1 MASESKTTTDHAEI
15 RRWVEDHDGRPAQV
29 RGTASEGEVG
39 VLRIDFPG
47 GAGEEDLEQ
56 ISWDD
61 WFAKFDSSGLA
72 LLYQERK
79 ADGSES
85 TFNKLVERT

>member
-1 MASESKTTTDHAEI
+1 MASESKT
-15 RRWVEDHDGRPAQV
+15 
-29 RGTASEGEVG
+29 
-39 VLRIDFPG
+39 
-47 GAGEEDLEQ
+47 
-56 ISWDD
+56 
-61 WFAKFDSSGLA
+61 

>member
-29 RGTASEGEVG
+29 RGTASKGEVS

>member
-29 RGTASEGEVG
+29 RGTAPEGEVG
-39 VLRIDFPG
+39 VLRFDFPG
-47 GAGEEDLEQ
+47 GAGEEDLEP